1 MKTEF
6 RNNALVSGMMSH
18 QTAPAPRQAMA
29 NLSADALAY
38 MLLILWLVL
47 TANG

>member
-6 RNNALVSGMMSH
+6 RNDALVSGMMSH
-18 QTAPAPRQAMA
+18 QAAPAPKQALA
-29 NLSADALAY
+29 SLSADALAY
-38 MLLILWLVL
+38 VLLILWLVL